1 MNYLDVMTKRKKI
14 LLVDDE
20 VEIRELLKIYLANY
34 GYVIFEANNGLD
46 ALSILESNDIDLL
59 LVDIMM
65 PKMDGIELVKRVRTE
80 SGILIILMSAK
91 SADMDKISGL
101 QVGADDYIVKPFN
114 PMEVV
119 SRVQALFRRM
129 EKYSVPTTNNESEN
143 IEIGDLKLEPLSCLV
158 YKSEKIVACT
168 SFEYKI
174 LYMLMKNPGRVYSKA
189 QIYENIWG
197 EDYLGDENIIMVYIS
212 RIRDKIEDD
221 PRKPLYVK
229 TIRGL
234 GYRFE
239 KIKKE

>member
-1 MNYLDVMTKRKKI
+1 MMKKRKV

-20 VEIRELLKIYLANY
+20 VEIRELLKIYLTNY
-34 GYVIFEANNGLD
+34 GYMTYEANNGVD

-65 PKMDGIELVKRVRTE
+65 PKMDGMELIKRVRKE
-80 SGILIILMSAK
+80 SGVLIILMSAK

-101 QVGADDYIVKPFN
+101 QIGADDYIVKPFN

-129 EKYSVPTTNNESEN
+129 EQYSVSTERRESEH
-143 IEIGDLKLEPLSCLV
+143 IEIGDLKLNAISCLL
-158 YKSEKIVACT
+158 YKSGKLIECT

-174 LYMLMKNPGRVYSKA
+174 LHMLMKNPGRVYSKA

-212 RIRDKIEDD
+212 RIRDKIENN
-221 PRKPLYVK
+221 PRKPLYLK

-239 KIKKE
+239 KNV